1 MDTARDATLIMA
13 NLSIMS
19 FNTPRGSRGVSQPRA
34 ARNFLKLFNKFSAVR
49 IRKTGKFGELPSLVL
64 TTVGS
69 KSGLE
74 RKTPLAYFPDENCWL
89 IVASYAGAVKNP
101 SWYYNLAAHPEKVAI
116 EFAGRRESVVA
127 EQLHGPERDAAWRRI
142 TAASQ
147 RFADYQSKTDREL
160 PVIRLTKR

>member
-1 MDTARDATLIMA
+1 
-13 NLSIMS
+13 MS
-19 FNTPRGSRGVSQPRA
+19 FTTPNGSRGVSQPGLA
-34 ARNFLKLFNKFSAVR
+34 KSFLKFFNKFSAGR

-74 RKTPLAYFPDENCWL
+74 RTTPLAYFPDDKSWL
-89 IVASYAGAVKNP
+89 IVASFAGAAKNP
-101 SWYYNLAAHPEKVAI
+101 SWYYNLAAHPDKVSI
-116 EFAGRRESVVA
+116 EFSGRRESVVA
-127 EQLHGPERDAAWRRI
+127 EQLHGAEREAAWRRI

-160 PVIRLTKR
+160 PVIRLTARNK

>member
-1 MDTARDATLIMA
+1 
-13 NLSIMS
+13 MS
-19 FNTPRGSRGVSQPRA
+19 FSTPRGSRGVSQPGI
-34 ARNFLKLFNKFSAVR
+34 ARSFLKLFNKYSTGR

-74 RKTPLAYFPDENCWL
+74 RKTPLAYFPDENAWL
-89 IVASYAGAVKNP
+89 IVASFAGAAKNP
-101 SWYYNLAAHPEKVAI
+101 SWYYNLAAHPDKVSI
-116 EFAGRRESVVA
+116 EFGGRREAVVA
-127 EQLHGPERDAAWRRI
+127 EQLHGTERESAWRRI

-147 RFADYQSKTDREL
+147 RFAEYQSKTDREL